1 MNEEN
6 YEIFGNYVIVESVK
20 RMRRARK
27 GILHYCQMIEKH
39 PDDDR
44 VGMWHYEIVN
54 AASSY
59 MLEWEWLNTHADRF
73 TRTNMKAICDKI
85 RREGL

>member
-6 YEIFGNYVIVESVK
+6 YEIFGNTIILDSVK
-20 RMRRARK
+20 NLKRCRK
-27 GILHYCQMIEKH
+27 YILHYCRMIEKH

-44 VGMWHYEIVN
+44 VGLWHYRIVN
-54 AASSY
+54 AASTY
-59 MLEWEWLNTHADRF
+59 MQEWKWLNTHADNF
-73 TRTNMKAICDKI
+73 TVCDMKAVCDKI